1 MRGECAVQATTEG
14 MDAMYKMIIVD
25 DNPLD
30 RRGVAR
36 ICDWEALGVQ
46 VAGSCAS
53 ALEALDEMDRLQPDI
68 VLTDV
73 QMPVMDGIEFG
84 AVLRERYPQI
94 KLVFMSSHDDF
105 TYARSALMLEAGD
118 YVLKPIRKH
127 EMQAAVAKV
136 ADKLTAERAL
146 SRERDEF
153 LAVLRRSLPLHQEQ
167 FMRELLF
174 GTLGEGGG
182 AADAAAIRGRMELLE
197 LGLPADG
204 RYRVML
210 LRMTGTGAGERDIPG
225 YLRLMHHL
233 EQQMAGRERQR
244 GLFIRMVPVT
254 ERQLAFIVGCP
265 GGAAGARNG
274 EQAELQA
281 LDWILQAEEDTD
293 KSAPLQLSIGVSRA
307 GGIAELAKLYAQAVR
322 AAEAKV
328 YSDRQPRI
336 LFAEEIDKGEA
347 GEARGGE
354 GLTDAERLRQE
365 VRDAVFAEAEPD
377 PQQLLGRIGMAEDRL
392 TDREVKAFMLLLSN
406 ALQQLYIEAGKPLN
420 GFVSKLLTIWNKI
433 DESATVSDFHEAFS
447 QLIALTR
454 NELLGEQTSYYD
466 KVVQQI
472 KAIIARRYAEQV
484 TIQEIADEVF
494 LSLSHANNIFKSKT
508 GQKIFD
514 SLTEYRMDQAKRLLR
529 DRDSRIYLVAQ
540 RVGYANKSHFCLIF
554 KKHTG
559 LSPSEYKSQYE

>member
-1 MRGECAVQATTEG
+1 
-14 MDAMYKMIIVD
+14 MYKLMIVD

-36 ICDWEALGVQ
+36 LCEWESLGVQ

-53 ALEALDEMDRLQPDI
+53 AMEALDEIDRLQPDI

-84 AVLRERYPQI
+84 SVLRERCPQI

-105 TYARSALMLEAGD
+105 AYARSALMLEAGD

-127 EMQAAVAKV
+127 ELQAAVAKV
-136 ADKLTAERAL
+136 ADKLTAEREQ
-146 SRERDEF
+146 SRERDSF
-153 LAVLRRSLPLHQEQ
+153 LAMLRRSLPLHQEQ
-167 FMRELLF
+167 FLRELLF
-174 GTLGEGGG
+174 GTSGAE
-182 AADAAAIRGRMELLE
+182 AADAAAIRGRMSLLE
-197 LGLPADG
+197 LEMPADG
-204 RYRVML
+204 RYRVLL
-210 LRMTGTGAGERDIPG
+210 LRLTDAGAGQRDIPG

-233 EQQMAGRERQR
+233 ERQMAGQERRR
-244 GLFIRMVPVT
+244 GQFIRMVPVT
-254 ERQLAFIVGCP
+254 ERQLAFIVGLP
-265 GGAAGARNG
+265 GRTAGARNG
-274 EQAELQA
+274 EPEELQA

-293 KSAPLQLSIGVSRA
+293 KRVPLQLSIGVSRA
-307 GGIAELAKLYAQAVR
+307 GGFAELSKLYAQAVR
-322 AAEAKV
+322 AGEAKV

-336 LFAEEIDKGEA
+336 LFAEEIDDDET
-347 GEARGGE
+347 RGDE
-354 GLTDAERLRQE
+354 GLTDAELLRQE
-365 VRDAVFAEAEPD
+365 VREAVFAEADPD
-377 PQQLLGRIGMAEDRL
+377 SMQLLGRLGMAGDRL
-392 TDREVKAFMLLLSN
+392 NDREVKAFMLLLSN

-420 GFVSKLLTIWNKI
+420 GFIAQSIKIWGRI
-433 DESATVSDFHEAFS
+433 DESATVSDFRESFNRM
-447 QLIALTR
+447 IALTR
-454 NELLGEQTSYYD
+454 DELLGEQMPYYD

-472 KAIIARRYAEQV
+472 RAIIARRYAEQV

-514 SLTEYRMDQAKRLLR
+514 FLTEFRMDQAKRLLR
-529 DRDSRIYLVAQ
+529 DRDSRIYQVAQ

-554 KKHTG
+554 KKNTG